1 MPTWKQNYKDYVDG
15 EMEQE
20 FAELAFCH
28 KIKVSWEAMKEFAD
42 EGIFDCYLIK
52 NKYDL
57 TGDAEVDS
65 ENICKILFD
74 RYRLTK
80 DTKDLD
86 ELYNYCWDKLCP
98 ILEENANFMEGK

>member
-28 KIKVSWEAMKEFAD
+28 KIMVSWEALKEFAD
-42 EGIFDCYLIK
+42 EGIFDHHLIK
-52 NKYDL
+52 GKYNL
-57 TGDAEVDS
+57 TGDVETDS
-65 ENICKILFD
+65 EAICETLFNKYRIEKDD
-74 RYRLTK
+74 RELT
-80 DTKDLD
+80 

>member
-1 MPTWKQNYKDYVDG
+1 MPKWKQDYRDYEKG

-28 KIKVSWEAMKEFAD
+28 KIAVSWEALKEFAD

-57 TGDAEVDS
+57 TGDPIVDS
-65 ENICKILFD
+65 EHICKVLYD
-74 RYRLTK
+74 KYRANKEDKELT
-80 DTKDLD
+80 